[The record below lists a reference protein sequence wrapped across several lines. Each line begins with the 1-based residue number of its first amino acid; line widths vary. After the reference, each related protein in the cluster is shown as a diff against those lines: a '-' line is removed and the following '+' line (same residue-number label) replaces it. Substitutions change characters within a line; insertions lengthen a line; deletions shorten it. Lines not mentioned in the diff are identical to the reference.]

1 MKWTIDHK
9 ENLSEAWN
17 FRNGAVMRRVV
28 CTATLTR
35 NKKAVCGVL
44 FQTNVQY
51 ILGQSGRS
59 RYTLSMLEKQPS
71 KHKSIIHDRCEGV
84 SVFARV
90 FSFFFFLLFFHPI
103 YDIIFA
109 LLFSLPPSRNSD
121 PGSHSMLFSPLATT
135 VRALHFLSPENFG
148 SSLVD
153 SRHSL

>member
-1 MKWTIDHK
+1 
-9 ENLSEAWN
+9 
-17 FRNGAVMRRVV
+17 MRRVV

-121 PGSHSMLFSPLATT
+121 PGTYRWRALFPSPHYVAT
-135 VRALHFLSPENFG
+135 VRAAAFHLIGRRLEPAFFLINVRMAKIGPNIVLFA
-148 SSLVD
+148 
-153 SRHSL
+153 